1 MKIILISEM
10 NVYKSSRI
18 LLSQWRHT
26 VLALPSAR
34 GYRENENFTFDW
46 NKVPDTL
53 DKAVIHFKYNII
65 L

>member
-26 VLALPSAR
+26 VLALSSAR

-53 DKAVIHFKYNII
+53 DKAVIHFIYNII